1 MNEDLAVIRVEDEK
15 LVARNLKFLSRSC
28 RRKRRVE
35 SFRAWPYKLE
45 LIDELPDETVSI
57 YRRGEFV
64 DLCRASRGLYLR
76 RSLTNS
82 RWY

>member
-1 MNEDLAVIRVEDEK
+1 MNEDLAVIGVEDEK
-15 LVARNLKFLSRSC
+15 LVARNLKFRAGVAEGRGASSLSGQ
-28 RRKRRVE
+28 
-35 SFRAWPYKLE
+35 PYKLE

-64 DLCRASRGLYLR
+64 DLCRASRGLYRR